1 MNRVAL
7 GVEYD
12 GTAYC
17 GWQLQPHAPS
27 IQQCLNDA
35 ISLVANERVDCVGAG
50 RTDTGVHAS
59 GQVAHFDAEAERSR
73 RSWLLGINS
82 NLPDDISVIN
92 VWPVP
97 GDFHARYSAVGRAYR
112 YVILNRAVR
121 SALHRDRA
129 WWVHRPLD
137 VAAMADAGR
146 RLIGAHDFSAFRA
159 AECQARSAVR
169 DLRRLDVSGHG
180 ERIVI
185 DCEANA
191 FLHHMVRNIVGSL
204 VRIGRAEADAAW
216 LESLLRQRDRR
227 LAGVTAPACGL
238 TLTRV
243 SYGPPYEFVHP
254 RPIDAVDD

>member
-1 MNRVAL
+1 M
-7 GVEYD
+7 
-12 GTAYC
+12 
-17 GWQLQPHAPS
+17 
-27 IQQCLNDA
+27 
-35 ISLVANERVDCVGAG
+35 
-50 RTDTGVHAS
+50 HAS

-92 VWPVP
+92 VWQVP
-97 GDFHARYSAVGRAYR
+97 GEFHARYSAIGRAYR

-121 SALHRDRA
+121 SALQRDRA
-129 WWVHRPLD
+129 WWVHWPLD
-137 VAAMADAGR
+137 VDAMAAAGSC
-146 RLIGAHDFSAFRA
+146 LLGEHDFSSFRA

-169 DLRRLDVSGHG
+169 QLRRLEVRSDG

-204 VRIGRAEADAAW
+204 VRIGRGEADAAW
-216 LESLLRQRDRR
+216 LESLLHRRDRR
-227 LAGVTAPACGL
+227 LAGMTAPACGL

-243 SYGPPYEFVHP
+243 SYGPPFEFVDA
-254 RPIDAVDD
+254 RPIHAVGD